1 MGEVIKAGSWV
12 QIYQVILPASKRAP
26 QVPEDTKKV
35 PLELKAKGFLQED
48 AKLGDTV
55 EIKTVTN
62 RILKGELIEVNPSY
76 EHKFGKMIP
85 ELLQIGPQ
93 IRKIIRDKEV

>member
-1 MGEVIKAGSWV
+1 
-12 QIYQVILPASKRAP
+12 
-26 QVPEDTKKV
+26 
-35 PLELKAKGFLQED
+35 
-48 AKLGDTV
+48 
-55 EIKTVTN
+55 VTN